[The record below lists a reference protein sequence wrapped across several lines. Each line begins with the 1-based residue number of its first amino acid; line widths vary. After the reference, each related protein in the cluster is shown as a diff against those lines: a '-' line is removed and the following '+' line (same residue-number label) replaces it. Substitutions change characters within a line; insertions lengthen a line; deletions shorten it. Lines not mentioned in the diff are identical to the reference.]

1 MDTFLESLKQSANSS
16 ALYFNNL
23 ESTLEQ
29 REKDLKQFNEY
40 NSTLTKQ
47 YNEKVELLY
56 VLDTCQKYSQDED
69 NRYSDVN
76 GQLSDSPGISLF
88 VCIINS
94 RSGRRTGSLNSCG
107 SHRRCHQQQRSTSF
121 WTYALPSYSWQLSCS
136 YESNSTSFDWSW

>member
-56 VLDTCQKYSQDED
+56 VLDTCQKYSRDED

-88 VCIINS
+88 I
-94 RSGRRTGSLNSCG
+94 
-107 SHRRCHQQQRSTSF
+107 
-121 WTYALPSYSWQLSCS
+121 
-136 YESNSTSFDWSW
+136 